1 VIYVVSKKNREVKT
15 MKINYNVTG
24 NERKKLVKLISEI
37 TEVPSKYL
45 GVPSCAYQVGPYHI
59 GKDGELTFDTEV
71 AQDDIKTLMK
81 KLLDAGF
88 EAEVDEPA
96 PAEAEPEETGLIIQI
111 PKDSLSDEDLEKLAK
126 LLEAKGSLIKK
137 ALGVDALPI
146 EADEERISFP
156 WFSKLPNPDE
166 IKAYSQ
172 FITKLCEMAK
182 TQKRITVKEKEVD
195 NEKYAFRCFLLR
207 LGFIGEEF
215 KAHRKILLQNLSG
228 SSAFK
233 GGAPNET
240 DQ

>member
-1 VIYVVSKKNREVKT
+1 

-37 TEVPSKYL
+37 TEDPSKYL

-59 GKDGELTFDTEV
+59 GKEGELTFDIEV
-71 AQDDIKTLMK
+71 DQDDIKTLMK
-81 KLLDAGF
+81 KLQDEGF

-96 PAEAEPEETGLIIQI
+96 SAEAEPEETGLIIQI
-111 PKDSLSDEDLEKLAK
+111 PKDSLSNEDLEKLAK
-126 LLEAKGSLIKK
+126 LLDAKGNLIKK
-137 ALGVDALPI
+137 ALNVDALPI

-215 KAHRKILLQNLSG
+215 KTHRKILLQNLSG

-233 GGAPNET
+233 GGAPSET

>member
-1 VIYVVSKKNREVKT
+1 
-15 MKINYNVTG
+15 MKINCNVTG
-24 NERKKLVKLISEI
+24 NERKRLVKLISEI

-45 GVPSCAYQVGPYHI
+45 GVPSCAYKVGPYHI
-59 GKDGELTFDTEV
+59 GKDGELTFDSELD
-71 AQDDIKTLMK
+71 QDNIKTLMK
-81 KLLDAGF
+81 KLQDAGF

-96 PAEAEPEETGLIIQI
+96 LAEAETEETGLIIQI
-111 PKDSLSDEDLEKLAK
+111 PKDSLSDEDLVKLAK

-137 ALGVDALPI
+137 ALNVDALPI

-182 TQKRITVKEKEVD
+182 TQKRITVKEKDVD

-215 KAHRKILLQNLSG
+215 KTHRKILLQNLSG

>member
-1 VIYVVSKKNREVKT
+1 

-59 GKDGELTFDTEV
+59 GKDGELTFDNELD
-71 AQDDIKTLMK
+71 QDKIKTLMK
-81 KLLDAGF
+81 KLQETGF
-88 EAEVDEPA
+88 QPEVDEPA
-96 PAEAEPEETGLIIQI
+96 ETEPEETGLIIQI

-137 ALGVDALPI
+137 ALDVDALPI

-182 TQKRITVKEKEVD
+182 TQKRITVKEKDVD

-215 KAHRKILLQNLSG
+215 KTHRKILLQNLSG

-233 GGAPNET
+233 GGAPSET

>member
-1 VIYVVSKKNREVKT
+1 

-59 GKDGELTFDTEV
+59 GKDGELIFDREV
-71 AQDDIKTLMK
+71 VQADIKTLMK
-81 KLLDAGF
+81 KLQEAGF
-88 EAEVDEPA
+88 EAEMDEPSQ
-96 PAEAEPEETGLIIQI
+96 AEAEPEETGLIIQI

-126 LLEAKGSLIKK
+126 LLEAKGNLIKK
-137 ALGVDALPI
+137 ALNVDTLPI
-146 EADEERISFP
+146 ESDEERISFP

-215 KAHRKILLQNLSG
+215 KTHRKILLQNLSG

-233 GGAPNET
+233 GGAPSET

>member
-1 VIYVVSKKNREVKT
+1 

-24 NERKKLVKLISEI
+24 NERKRLVKLISEI

-71 AQDDIKTLMK
+71 TTTELKHLIENLAH
-81 KLLDAGF
+81 AGF
-88 EAEVDEPA
+88 EAETGELDS
-96 PAEAEPEETGLIIQI
+96 AEAEPEETGLIIQI
-111 PKDSLSDEDLEKLAK
+111 PKDSLSDEDFEKLTK
-126 LLEAKGSLIKK
+126 LLEAKGNLIKK
-137 ALGVDALPI
+137 ALNVDALPI
-146 EADEERISFP
+146 ETDDERISFP

-166 IKAYSQ
+166 IKAYSE

-215 KAHRKILLQNLSG
+215 KTHRKLLLQNLSG

>member
-1 VIYVVSKKNREVKT
+1 

-45 GVPSCAYQVGPYHI
+45 GVPSCAYQVGHYHI
-59 GKDGELTFDTEV
+59 GKDGELTFDSEV
-71 AQDDIKTLMK
+71 SQEDTKSLMK

-88 EAEVDEPA
+88 EAEVDEPT
-96 PAEAEPEETGLIIQI
+96 PAEAETEETGLIIQI
-111 PKDSLSDEDLEKLAK
+111 PKDSLSDDDLEKLSK
-126 LLEAKGSLIKK
+126 LLVAKGNLIKK
-137 ALGVDALPI
+137 ALNVDALPI
-146 EADEERISFP
+146 ESDEERISFP
-156 WFSKLPNPDE
+156 WFSKLPNPEE
-166 IKAYSQ
+166 IKSYSQ

-182 TQKRITVKEKEVD
+182 TQKRITVKEKVVD

-215 KAHRKILLQNLSG
+215 KTHRKILLQNLSG

-233 GGAPNET
+233 GGAPSENH
-240 DQ
+240 Q

>member
-1 VIYVVSKKNREVKT
+1 
-15 MKINYNVTG
+15 MKINYNVSG
-24 NERKKLVKLISEI
+24 NERKKVVKLISEI

-59 GKDGELTFDTEV
+59 GKDGELTFDSEV
-71 AQDDIKTLMK
+71 GQDDIKSLMK

-88 EAEVDEPA
+88 EAEMDEPA
-96 PAEAEPEETGLIIQI
+96 PAETEPEETGLIIQI
-111 PKDSLSDEDLEKLAK
+111 PKDSLSNEDLEKLAK
-126 LLEAKGSLIKK
+126 LLEAKGNLIMK
-137 ALGVDALPI
+137 ALNVDALPI

-207 LGFIGEEF
+207 LGFIGEEL
-215 KAHRKILLQNLSG
+215 KTHRKILLQNLSG
-228 SSAFK
+228 SSDFK